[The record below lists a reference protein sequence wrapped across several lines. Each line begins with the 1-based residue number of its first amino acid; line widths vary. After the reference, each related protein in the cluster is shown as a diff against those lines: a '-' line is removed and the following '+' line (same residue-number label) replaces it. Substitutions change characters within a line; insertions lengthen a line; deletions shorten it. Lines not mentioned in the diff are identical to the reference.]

1 MLLKRYFGLVKDPLW
16 TKILTLGLILFFILL
31 SDAILSYWVPNF
43 LEDALKSPFAMGLVI
58 SFSSIVG
65 FGADMLLPQ
74 IIGNTT
80 VKRLLFWGIL
90 ANIVFSLLLFS
101 ATTRAFILTILA
113 AMAVWGVYYEL
124 LGFAD
129 QQFVSDSVPFRLHAT
144 AWGVISI
151 FKSLAYLLG
160 PVIGGILLAKNLT
173 APLGVSFFL
182 ALATMV
188 ILFLSRGKHE
198 RKIEIEVDKANLIKE
213 LEHWKVLFVHV
224 WPVVFLSFFMGLVD
238 ATFWT
243 TGAVLNN
250 DLSKINVAGGFF
262 LPLYEIPTLVVG
274 LILAKKKIYIG
285 KKKLAEKLFL
295 LSGVF
300 LILVGL
306 FQNIFLILSAVFVS
320 GIFISIAFPLTNAV
334 YSDVVS
340 RMGRE
345 RKHLIGLSSS
355 TLSLAYIFGPALAGY
370 VAGMVGEKL
379 TFSVVGIFVVLVS
392 GILLFTTPK
401 KLKLPQQELEKWSK
415 SPDLV

>member
-1 MLLKRYFGLVKDPLW
+1 MLLKRYFGLVKDPIW

-58 SFSSIVG
+58 S
-65 FGADMLLPQ
+65 
-74 IIGNTT
+74 
-80 VKRLLFWGIL
+80 
-90 ANIVFSLLLFS
+90 FSLLLFS

-300 LILVGL
+300 LILVG
-306 FQNIFLILSAVFVS
+306 
-320 GIFISIAFPLTNAV
+320 
-334 YSDVVS
+334 
-340 RMGRE
+340 
-345 RKHLIGLSSS
+345 
-355 TLSLAYIFGPALAGY
+355 
-370 VAGMVGEKL
+370 
-379 TFSVVGIFVVLVS
+379 
-392 GILLFTTPK
+392 
-401 KLKLPQQELEKWSK
+401 
-415 SPDLV
+415 